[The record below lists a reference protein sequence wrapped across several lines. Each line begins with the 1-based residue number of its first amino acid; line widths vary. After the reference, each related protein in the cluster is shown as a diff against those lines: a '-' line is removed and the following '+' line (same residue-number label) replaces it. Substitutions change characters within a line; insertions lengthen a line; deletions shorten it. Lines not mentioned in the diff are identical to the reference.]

1 MDPVRV
7 VSAGERYTGVQG
19 LSYFAGVS
27 AESAGS
33 HALCLHALTIPPGG
47 RARAH
52 LHEGHESAIYLI
64 SGDAVVWYGEGLA
77 ERLEQHPG
85 DFVYIPAGTPHL
97 PVNASDIIQNWP
109 RRPPCVRLSQPGS
122 GLIEMLDRLVAD
134 VARSYP
140 GRQAGRILLHR
151 DRRPVRRLPCS
162 ARR

>member
-7 VSAGERYTGVQG
+7 VSGGGRYTGVQG
-19 LSYFAGVS
+19 LSYFSGIS
-27 AESAGS
+27 SESAG
-33 HALCLHALTIPPGG
+33 ARGLCLHALTIPPGG

-97 PVNASDIIQNWP
+97 PVNASDSE
-109 RRPPCVRLSQPGS
+109 PCVA
-122 GLIEMLDRLVAD
+122 LVARTD
-134 VARSYP
+134 PNEQESVV
-140 GRQAGRILLHR
+140 LLPEL
-151 DRRPVRRLPCS
+151 DGLPHLQ
-162 ARR
+162 

>member
-7 VSAGERYTGVQG
+7 VTGGGQYTGVQG

-33 HALCLHALTIPPGG
+33 RALCLHALTIPPGG

-64 SGDAVVWYGEGLA
+64 SGVAVVWYGEGLS
-77 ERLEQHPG
+77 ERLEQHAG

-97 PVNASDIIQNWP
+97 PVNASD
-109 RRPPCVRLSQPGS
+109 REPC
-122 GLIEMLDRLVAD
+122 IALVARTD
-134 VARSYP
+134 PNEQESVV
-140 GRQAGRILLHR
+140 LLPEL
-151 DRRPVRRLPCS
+151 DGLPHL
-162 ARR
+162 R